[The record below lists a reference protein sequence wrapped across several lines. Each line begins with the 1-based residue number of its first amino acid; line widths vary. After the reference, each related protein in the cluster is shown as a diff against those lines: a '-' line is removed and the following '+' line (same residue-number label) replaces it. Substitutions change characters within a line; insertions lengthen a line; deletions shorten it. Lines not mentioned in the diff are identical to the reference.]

1 MSGCSARYCICK
13 KNIHR
18 CITVLVLMQI
28 FWLFLWQCAA
38 VPFRILFH
46 MSMTLAGCQRRQWTN
61 MQFHTQI
68 KEGVVSLLTQ
78 PPTHNP
84 TRIPATFTH
93 SHTSHLHTLT
103 YQPPFTHS
111 HTSHPSHTHIP
122 AILLTLTYIPLANS
136 FQDDWDV
143 KVGLIHQ

>member
-1 MSGCSARYCICK
+1 
-13 KNIHR
+13 
-18 CITVLVLMQI
+18 
-28 FWLFLWQCAA
+28 
-38 VPFRILFH
+38 

-103 YQPPFTHS
+103 YQPLLHTHKPATLHTLTNQPPSHTHIPASFTPSHSSHPSHTHIPATLHTLTYQPSFSHS
-111 HTSHPSHTHIP
+111 HTSHPSHTHIHT
-122 AILLTLTYIPLANS
+122 IGKFIS
-136 FQDDWDV
+136 R
-143 KVGLIHQ
+143 